1 MSQSLQ
7 EKGFT
12 GNLSAEET
20 AFSEKIEQWFEQH
33 REEFIQDLLQ
43 WVAYPSI
50 ADEKLAQDGKPY
62 GNEVEAIF
70 QHVKAQAEKLGFAT
84 EAHQGHALSVLAD
97 NRNATQDLGLI
108 SHLDVVPPGDNWTFA
123 PFEPFHKQGFV
134 IGRGA
139 SDNKGP
145 ALLDLYLLRA
155 FRDLGVSLHHK
166 LRVIYGGAEEIGM
179 GDMKYFAKNGPVPRF
194 SVITDGAFP
203 VNYAQ
208 KGGLNLILQI
218 PTGPVLSR
226 LSAGVAENAVPASA
240 TLRLT
245 ATDIAT
251 VDSALA
257 RLPAGLRESLSITPD
272 GSDVLLVS
280 HGKSGHAAFPENTQN
295 AIPLLLNAAVGAG
308 LLVDADLNAA
318 TLIAQLLADPWGHG
332 AGIAFEDEQ
341 TGKLTLNGGLAIPNA
356 HGVAIYLDIRY
367 PILTDKD
374 GLLATLKQTIA
385 PLNGSLTILRDD
397 VPMHVDKDSLLVQ
410 RLQQTYDA
418 IADAKTDPYTMG
430 GGTHARVLPNAIT
443 FGPGFGRGASALF
456 NGENVSERPD
466 FIPDGHGSPH
476 GPDEFVSIENLKR
489 AFKVY
494 AIAIPRLDSW
504 LAQGLI
510 DNAG

>member
-1 MSQSLQ
+1 MRQCLQ
-7 EKGFT
+7 DKGFN
-12 GNLSAEET
+12 GSLSAAET
-20 AFSEKIEQWFEQH
+20 VFLAKIDQWFEQH

-50 ADEKLAQDGKPY
+50 ADEALAQDGKPY
-62 GNEVEAIF
+62 GNEVDAIF

-84 EAHQGHALSVLAD
+84 EAHQGHAISVLAD
-97 NRNATQDLGLI
+97 NRSDTRDLGLI
-108 SHLDVVPPGDNWTFA
+108 SHLDVVPPGDNWSFA
-123 PFEPFHKQGFV
+123 PFEPFYQQGFV
-134 IGRGA
+134 IGRGS

-155 FRDLGVSLHHK
+155 FRDLDVSLHHK

-179 GDMKYFAKNGPVPRF
+179 GDMKYFAENGPVPRL

-218 PTGPVLSR
+218 PTGPLLTR

-240 TLRLT
+240 TLRFN
-245 ATDIAT
+245 ATDVAT
-251 VDSALA
+251 LEAALA
-257 RLPAGLRESLSITPD
+257 RLPTGLRKTLSVTSE

-295 AIPLLLNAAVGAG
+295 AIPLLLNAAVDAG
-308 LLVDADLNAA
+308 LLVDADLKAA
-318 TLIAQLLADPWGHG
+318 TLIAQLLADPWGNG

-341 TGKLTLNGGLAIPNA
+341 TDKLTLNGGLAIPNA
-356 HGVAIYLDIRY
+356 QGLAIYLDIRY

-374 GLLATLKQTIA
+374 ALLATLKQSIA

-397 VPMHVDKDSLLVQ
+397 LPMHVDKESLLVQ

-418 IADAKTDPYTMG
+418 IADAKTEPYTMG
-430 GGTHARVLPNAIT
+430 GATHARVLSNAIT
-443 FGPGFGRGASALF
+443 FGPGFGWGPSALF
-456 NGENVSERPD
+456 NGENVNERPD
-466 FIPDGHGSPH
+466 FIPQGHGSPH